1 MVYDHTSVL
10 KMIEWRWGLS
20 PLTPR
25 DGSSDINNLAYALDF
40 TQSQTAVPSL
50 PKPVAPAIG
59 VPCVQNPV
67 GIFEASGINS
77 GAATPASDETATWKA
92 MYDLAARNGFQVK

>member
-1 MVYDHTSVL
+1 MVFDHTSVL

-25 DGSSDINNLAYALDF
+25 DASSDITNLAYALDF
-40 TQSQTAVPSL
+40 TQSQTAVPTL

-67 GIFEASGINS
+67 GIFEAAGI
-77 GAATPASDETATWKA
+77 ATPDSDDKATWKA
-92 MYDLAARNGFQVK
+92 MFDLAVRNGFKVS

>member
-1 MVYDHTSVL
+1 MVFDHTSVL

-20 PLTPR
+20 PLTAR
-25 DGSSDINNLAYALDF
+25 DGSSDITNLAYALDF

-67 GIFEASGINS
+67 GVFAASGVGS
-77 GAATPASDETATWKA
+77 ATPDSDETATWKA
-92 MYDLAARNGFQVK
+92 MYDLAARNGFQVR

>member
-1 MVYDHTSVL
+1 VNSMVYDHTSVL

-20 PLTPR
+20 PLTAR
-25 DGSSDINNLAYALDF
+25 DGSSDIANLAYALDF
-40 TQSQTAVPSL
+40 TQPQTTVPLL

-67 GIFEASGINS
+67 GIFEASGI
-77 GAATPASDETATWKA
+77 ALPDSDETAIWKA
-92 MYDLAARNGFQVK
+92 MYDLAARNGFQVR